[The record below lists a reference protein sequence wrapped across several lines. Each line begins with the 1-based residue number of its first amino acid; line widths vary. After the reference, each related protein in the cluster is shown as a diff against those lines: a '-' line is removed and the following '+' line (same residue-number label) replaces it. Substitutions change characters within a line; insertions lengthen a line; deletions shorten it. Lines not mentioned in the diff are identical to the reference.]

1 MYLFVRHVTRLCVL
15 DLESL
20 KSAESVMVLG
30 LDQRKREE
38 NQYKITD
45 FLNYFLKKIIPL

>member
-1 MYLFVRHVTRLCVL
+1 MYLYARHVTRLCVQAQ
-15 DLESL
+15 ESL
-20 KSAESVMVLG
+20 KSAESAMVLG

-45 FLNYFLKKIIPL
+45 FLNYF